1 VHRRPAAGSALVR
14 ILRGAARAALLA
26 AAVWPAVAAAD
37 ERGPSRLQ
45 LEWQAPPGCLDR
57 DEARAAI
64 EAAPGASSRARGAKV
79 VARVRIARLPDGRW
93 NADIWMY
100 GAQGSGERSFAGGS
114 CAHVAEAA
122 ALIVAMALAPA
133 DEPEPARVRPPGPEP
148 DASTPTRFFAGVR
161 AAGDVG
167 SLPEPSAG
175 AGLAFGVEHGALRGE
190 LEAIAWLPQVAR
202 GAPPERVGGR
212 FGLFTA
218 ALRGCV
224 DAIPGSGAVQ
234 LGPCLGGEA
243 GLATG
248 RGEDISDPE
257 TNEHL
262 WAAALLGLSLRHA
275 GPSNLHLSL
284 LVEAGVPLRRPPWG
298 IDEFPDVFRASPVLG
313 RASLTLA
320 WRFP

>member
-1 VHRRPAAGSALVR
+1 MLVR
-14 ILRGAARAALLA
+14 ILRGAALMALIA
-26 AAVWPAVAAAD
+26 AAFRPVVATAD
-37 ERGPSRLQ
+37 ERTPSRLQ

-57 DEARAAI
+57 DAARTAI
-64 EAAPGASSRARGAKV
+64 ESAPGASSRARGAKV

-100 GAQGSGERSFAGGS
+100 GAQGSGERSFAGAS

-133 DEPEPARVRPPGPEP
+133 EEAERAQTPAPSPGAAA
-148 DASTPTRFFAGVR
+148 ASTPTRFFAGVR

-167 SLPEPSAG
+167 SLPEASAG
-175 AGLAFGVEHGALRGE
+175 AGLALGVEHGALRGE
-190 LEAIAWLPQVAR
+190 LEALAWLPQVAR
-202 GAPPERVGGR
+202 SAGPERVGGR

-218 ALRGCV
+218 GVRGCV
-224 DAIPGSGAVQ
+224 DALPGAGALQ

-248 RGEDISDPE
+248 RGEDITDPE
-257 TNEHL
+257 TSEHL
-262 WAAALLGLSLRHA
+262 WAAALLGASLRHL
-275 GPSNLHLSL
+275 GPSNLRLSL

-298 IDEFPDVFRASPVLG
+298 IPGFPDVFRASPVLG
-313 RASLTLA
+313 RASLTVA
-320 WRFP
+320 WLFP